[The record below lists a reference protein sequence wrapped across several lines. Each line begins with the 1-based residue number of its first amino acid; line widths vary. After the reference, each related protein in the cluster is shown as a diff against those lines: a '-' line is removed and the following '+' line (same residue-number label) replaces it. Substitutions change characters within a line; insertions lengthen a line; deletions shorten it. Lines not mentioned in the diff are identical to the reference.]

1 MEVKDNVAVLLC
13 GYGNGSFCGHV
24 DKGHGS
30 VEGIWDSLS
39 FQDSGSWK
47 ISVTHDRT
55 PVLT

>member
-1 MEVKDNVAVLLC
+1 MEVKDNIAVLLC

-39 FQDSGSWK
+39 FQDSVSWK
-47 ISVTHDRT
+47 VSVTQ
-55 PVLT
+55 